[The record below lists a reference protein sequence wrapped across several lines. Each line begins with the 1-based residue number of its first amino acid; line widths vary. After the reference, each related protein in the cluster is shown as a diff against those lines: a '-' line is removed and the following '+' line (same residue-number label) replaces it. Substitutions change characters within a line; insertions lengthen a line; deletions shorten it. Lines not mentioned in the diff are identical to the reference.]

1 MLYEARVAHRKN
13 FIEAEEVERILS
25 QTLDEFMKKHRPPST
40 NYIIVR
46 KGTKL
51 LNIIRAI
58 AIGHPV
64 MVVVV
69 DEKRRPIGY
78 ITDRELLRIIARKP
92 RHSYMVMG
100 FNLGR
105 IYIPIEQALNVP
117 VEKIMERRPPIL
129 RLSDRVSDAVQLIRT
144 YGAPHIIVVDDKGVV
159 RGVISS
165 HYLAETII
173 KSLLG
178 EPHAVY

>member
-1 MLYEARVAHRKN
+1 MGYETLREARKQV
-13 FIEAEEVERILS
+13 FEASDVEKILS
-25 QTLDEFMKKHRPPST
+25 QTLDEFMRRHRPPST

-64 MVVVV
+64 IVIVV
-69 DEKRRPIGY
+69 DENRRPIGY
-78 ITDRELLRIIARKP
+78 ITDKELLRIIARKP

-105 IYIPIEQALNVP
+105 VYIPIEQALNVP
-117 VEKIMERRPPIL
+117 VEKIMERRPPVL
-129 RLSDRVSDAVQLIRT
+129 RLDDKVSDAIQFIRT
-144 YGAPHIIVVDDKGVV
+144 YGVPNIIVVDEKGAV

-165 HYLAETII
+165 HYIVQTII
-173 KSLLG
+173 KRLLG
-178 EPHAVY
+178 EPTVVY